1 MKTTIA
7 TLREYMISSTLDRE
21 AEIKKI
27 IGWVPEALD
36 LVSQAKLPVEFRLIL
51 GCDDNTRGTLEDW
64 MKDLRIRKETI
75 PNKKGPIDGFYA
87 ALIDPSLNDVPVHL
101 YLDAGQFNITDTRTL
116 EGIAIMGDEMLRNG
130 FLYGNLSRTNIN
142 LAYNQVPSQMR
153 EIDEILLALLIQ
165 NRGDVVIN
173 PYKLKTKT
181 TEARVFDENNL
192 VESTS
197 ASAALNSRH
206 PRFVDVVGIMEQDS
220 KDGLLNYFACEYHLA
235 TLGASVSPRVTSWVE
250 TEPNYFP
257 PNDEAKEI
265 ERARR
270 LIGEKGKVAKTS
282 IGNFLRERFSERRES
297 IRTLLSEYYP
307 TNLIDDV
314 MQQYGS
320 FLN

>member
-75 PNKKGPIDGFYA
+75 PNKSGPIDGFYK

-235 TLGASVSPRVTSWVE
+235 TLGAS
-250 TEPNYFP
+250 
-257 PNDEAKEI
+257 
-265 ERARR
+265 
-270 LIGEKGKVAKTS
+270 
-282 IGNFLRERFSERRES
+282 
-297 IRTLLSEYYP
+297 
-307 TNLIDDV
+307 
-314 MQQYGS
+314 
-320 FLN
+320 